1 MILTNFW
8 YFSYNY
14 AENFHFLENQPLQ
27 DDGIIFAENRTHFC
41 AIFQKKKK
49 KKIEGG
55 PGCAPALLTS
65 KAAMNV

>member
-27 DDGIIFAENRTHFC
+27 DDGIIFAENRTHYC
-41 AIFQKKKK
+41 ARFQKKKK
-49 KKIEGG
+49 LREVLD
-55 PGCAPALLTS
+55 APLHYLLLRLL
-65 KAAMNV
+65 

>member
-41 AIFQKKKK
+41 ARFQKKKK
-49 KKIEGG
+49 KK
-55 PGCAPALLTS
+55 
-65 KAAMNV
+65 KN

>member
-41 AIFQKKKK
+41 ARFQNK

-55 PGCAPALLTS
+55 PGCVPALLTS